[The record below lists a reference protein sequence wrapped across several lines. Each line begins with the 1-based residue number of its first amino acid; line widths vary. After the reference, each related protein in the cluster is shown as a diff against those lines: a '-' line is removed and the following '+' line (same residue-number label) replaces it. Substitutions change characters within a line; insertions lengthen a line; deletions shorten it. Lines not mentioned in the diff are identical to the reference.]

1 MCARPCAPFMK
12 SFWPAACACA
22 CMCASGRKSLNF
34 NPLVLRPCLPGCS
47 TKHAPFR
54 HAKRFCGRGR
64 RQTPRRGVCAGAC
77 LQGPGASAFCRLGAG
92 PAIWG
97 RAQRKKARQSVSD
110 CRAFAMRQAPKLYVS
125 KPVGR
130 PSAHFA
136 RDFAR
141 NGAGLAAHVVGLH
154 IFGNLFAVLLLL
166 LLNVHQHAAGLCV

>member
-1 MCARPCAPFMK
+1 MWGGARDNKPGHSC
-12 SFWPAACACA
+12 PAC
-22 CMCASGRKSLNF
+22 
-34 NPLVLRPCLPGCS
+34 P
-47 TKHAPFR
+47 
-54 HAKRFCGRGR
+54 
-64 RQTPRRGVCAGAC
+64 
-77 LQGPGASAFCRLGAG
+77 
-92 PAIWG
+92 
-97 RAQRKKARQSVSD
+97 
-110 CRAFAMRQAPKLYVS
+110 AFAMRQAPKLYVS